1 MRCPPSRSGC
11 RISRDARGGLVPSLN
26 SLALEGYG
34 TMKMKFCSLLAG
46 ASLLALASTAQA
58 AGPTALTD
66 DDMDR
71 VTAGAAATANA
82 AALALGDF
90 LTFTTTQT
98 STDAVTSIRG
108 LQVGSAFGGSFSAA
122 AAASALFQ
130 AAVATHADSS
140 ATLP

>member
-1 MRCPPSRSGC
+1 
-11 RISRDARGGLVPSLN
+11 
-26 SLALEGYG
+26 
-34 TMKMKFCSLLAG
+34 MKMKFCSLLAG
-46 ASLLALASTAQA
+46 ACLIALASTAHA
-58 AGPTALTD
+58 AGPLALSD
-66 DDMDR
+66 NQMDA

-98 STDAVTSIRG
+98 ATDAVTSIKG
-108 LQVGSAFGGSFSAA
+108 IQVGSAFGGAFSAA

-130 AAVATHADSS
+130 AAVAVHADSS

>member
-1 MRCPPSRSGC
+1 
-11 RISRDARGGLVPSLN
+11 
-26 SLALEGYG
+26 
-34 TMKMKFCSLLAG
+34 MKMKFCSLLVG
-46 ASLLALASTAQA
+46 ASLFALASTAHA
-58 AGPTALTD
+58 AGPLSLSD
-66 DDMDR
+66 NQMDG

-98 STDAVTSIRG
+98 ATDAVTSIG
-108 LQVGSAFGGSFSAA
+108 SIHQVGAAFGGSFSAA

>member
-1 MRCPPSRSGC
+1 
-11 RISRDARGGLVPSLN
+11 
-26 SLALEGYG
+26 
-34 TMKMKFCSLLAG
+34 MKMKFCSLLAG
-46 ASLLALASTAQA
+46 ASLLALASTAHA
-58 AGPTALTD
+58 AGPLALSD
-66 DDMDR
+66 NQMDA

-98 STDAVTSIRG
+98 ATDAVTSIKG
-108 LQVGSAFGGSFSAA
+108 IQVGSAFGGAFSAA

-130 AAVATHADSS
+130 AAVAVHADSS

>member
-1 MRCPPSRSGC
+1 
-11 RISRDARGGLVPSLN
+11 
-26 SLALEGYG
+26 
-34 TMKMKFCSLLAG
+34 MKLKLSSLLAG
-46 ASLLALASTAQA
+46 ASLIALASAANAGQA
-58 AGPTALTD
+58 VALSD
-66 DDMDR
+66 GQMDR

-82 AALALGDF
+82 AGLALGDF

-98 STDAVTSIRG
+98 STDAVTSIKG
-108 LQVGSAFGGSFSAA
+108 IQVGSAFGGSFSAA

>member
-1 MRCPPSRSGC
+1 
-11 RISRDARGGLVPSLN
+11 
-26 SLALEGYG
+26 
-34 TMKMKFCSLLAG
+34 MKTKFCSLLAG
-46 ASLLALASTAQA
+46 VALLALAGAANAQ
-58 AGPTALTD
+58 PLTLSEAQ
-66 DDMDR
+66 MDG

-98 STDAVTSIRG
+98 STDAVTSIKG
-108 LQVGSAFGGSFSAA
+108 IQIGAAFGGSFSAA

>member
-1 MRCPPSRSGC
+1 MR
-11 RISRDARGGLVPSLN
+11 
-26 SLALEGYG
+26 
-34 TMKMKFCSLLAG
+34 TKFCTLLAS
-46 ASLLALASTAQA
+46 AALLALAGA
-58 AGPTALTD
+58 ANAAEPRVLTD
-66 DDMDR
+66 NQMDS

-98 STDAVTSIRG
+98 STDAVTTIGSIHQFG
-108 LQVGSAFGGSFSAA
+108 APFGGSFSAA